1 MLIILMT
8 FFIIYFGVFLEALI
22 SIRSIRMFEKSEI
35 QNDTLY
41 VAVCFGSSKVSSGD
55 ESVL

>member
-1 MLIILMT
+1 MT
-8 FFIIYFGVFLEALI
+8 FFIIYFGVFLEAFI